1 MTKPIET
8 IPSLDGNYNITVQEY
23 IEIISDLIAEN
34 RVARVKDIAK
44 HRGVT
49 RSSVSTAL
57 NMLSDLG
64 LVEHEHYGYV
74 MLTQKGQNLGDA
86 LAKRHKIILRFLR
99 DCLQLEPE
107 LADSEACRLEH
118 TMSREALNALVRF
131 VADAEN
137 CPVCSR
143 LRDAVD

>member
-1 MTKPIET
+1 MENQIED
-8 IPSLDGNYNITVQEY
+8 IPGLDGNYNTTVQEY
-23 IEIISDLIAEN
+23 IEIIRDLIVEN
-34 RVARVKDIAK
+34 RVARVKNIAS

-74 MLTQKGQNLGDA
+74 MLTEKGQTLGEV
-86 LAKRHKIILRFLR
+86 LAKRHEVILRFLR
-99 DCLQLEPE
+99 DCLQLDPG

-118 TMSREALNALVRF
+118 TMSREALNALVKF

-137 CPVCSR
+137 CPVCAK
-143 LRDAVD
+143 LKQDNG